1 MTQAESKASFFR
13 QSGWMVIATV
23 LMGGCM
29 MLVHSVT
36 APPRLLAEEYEVF
49 AAMLKLQLLCAIP
62 AAALQT
68 VFAQHA
74 AAAITDDSIRQLR
87 SSVRS
92 ISGGIF
98 ALWILGALILTMFS
112 EQVMTAF
119 KITNPLTLYLTAGL
133 ALTQLWLS
141 VARGTLQGQQNFF
154 GLGWTM
160 ILDGFIRI
168 TTLVAVVLVFKGQA
182 AGAMAAAVIGQLIAL
197 AFGTYWI
204 RDLVTGPGTPFG
216 WKKWLVEMMP
226 LMGGSGAVI
235 LLSAFDVPFV
245 QATFEAGQTKLYQ
258 AGQNIGFALFQFTA
272 PLAVVMFP
280 KIVQSAAKAEKT
292 GALRLTLIST
302 GIMGGLAALA
312 STLLPALPLRILY
325 FKSPAMWEAA
335 PMVANFVWCM
345 LLLTM
350 ANVVV
355 GGLLARKQYAFI
367 PALMVIAVAYVI
379 TMILLRPWLPQLE
392 PFEAYRII
400 IRTLTAFNGAGLIAV
415 CWFAWGR
422 KDQPV
427 SPMPAKS

>member
-1 MTQAESKASFFR
+1 MSTAESKASFFR
-13 QSGWMVIATV
+13 QSGWMVISTI

-36 APPRLLAEEYEVF
+36 APPRLLSEEYEVF

-74 AAAITDDSIRQLR
+74 AAAITEDGIRQLR
-87 SSVRS
+87 SSVRR
-92 ISGGIF
+92 ISAGI
-98 ALWILGALILTMFS
+98 LTIWLLSVLVLTMFS
-112 EQVMTAF
+112 VPVMTTF

-141 VARGTLQGQQNFF
+141 VVRGTLQGRQNFF

-168 TTLVAVVLVFKGQA
+168 TTLIAVVLVFKGQA
-182 AGAMAAAVIGQLIAL
+182 AGAMGAAVIGQAIAL
-197 AFGTYWI
+197 GFGMYWI
-204 RDLVTGPGTPFG
+204 RDVIAGAGTPFG
-216 WKKWLVEMMP
+216 WRKWLLELMP

-272 PLAVVMFP
+272 PLAIVMFP
-280 KIVQSAAKAEKT
+280 KIVQSVAKAEKSN
-292 GALRLTLIST
+292 ALRLTLLST
-302 GIMGGLAALA
+302 AIMGGLAAIA
-312 STLLPALPLRILY
+312 CTLLPQLPLRVLY
-325 FKSPAMWEAA
+325 FKSPNMWLAEPLVPSFA
-335 PMVANFVWCM
+335 WCM

-367 PALMVIAVAYVI
+367 PWMMLLAAAYVYS
-379 TMILLRPWLPQLE
+379 MIMLRPWLPQLE
-392 PFEAYRII
+392 PFDAYRII
-400 IRTLTAFNGAGLIAV
+400 IRTLTAFNGAGLIIA

-422 KDQPV
+422 KV
-427 SPMPAKS
+427 SPASTKS